1 MQYRWIIHFLII
13 FDFFK
18 RKKSRL
24 EETHPLLNPQHHPK
38 GREKW
43 ATIPSSASQ
52 ITAVLDPH
60 RGLHIET
67 YNSGSASAFLF
78 RRELNTFRS
87 EAVASKASSRA
98 RIISTGWFIALFQA
112 SKAGQPW
119 QRRMDPDRVP
129 VNSIYFLGWLAR
141 PGVRGGGP
149 IIRSYARTEWTQ
161 RERERGWRRNKRERG
176 EAQNGGVILALLV
189 FFSNEGTR
197 KLWVSSCTTGSS
209 AVAA

>member
-1 MQYRWIIHFLII
+1 M
-13 FDFFK
+13 
-18 RKKSRL
+18 
-24 EETHPLLNPQHHPK
+24 
-38 GREKW
+38 
-43 ATIPSSASQ
+43 
-52 ITAVLDPH
+52 LDPH

-119 QRRMDPDRVP
+119 QPRMDPDRVP

-161 RERERGWRRNKRERG
+161 REREDGGEIREREG
-176 EAQNGGVILALLV
+176 RRRTEELFLLCS
-189 FFSNEGTR
+189 FFSRTKERGNYGFLR
-197 KLWVSSCTTGSS
+197 APRAHRPSLPRPD
-209 AVAA
+209 